1 MTAPSQHAPINPW
14 RLYVAAGSTRD
25 ERRARLAEC
34 PDEYRQAVEEWVR
47 RFYEDDKRVRNQ

>member
-1 MTAPSQHAPINPW
+1 MKPSHEAPINPW

-34 PDEYRQAVEEWVR
+34 PGEYREGVQKWVEHFFAEDRNAR
-47 RFYEDDKRVRNQ
+47 RK

>member
-1 MTAPSQHAPINPW
+1 MTAPSQQAPLNPW

-34 PDEYRQAVEEWVR
+34 PDEFREAAQKWVEHFFAEDRNAR
-47 RFYEDDKRVRNQ
+47 RK